1 MQELQKITQY
11 KMAAEIVL
19 IYSIRQKEFI
29 KDAAENILAFPHSAL
44 YRKSYRKYLE
54 NLPYTQYTENY
65 IK

>member
-29 KDAAENILAFPHSAL
+29 KDAAENILAFQ
-44 YRKSYRKYLE
+44 
-54 NLPYTQYTENY
+54 N
-65 IK
+65 